1 MKESRFFYVP
11 DAASVDRLS
20 DEEAQHAARVLRLK
34 PGDEIFLDDGK
45 GSFFRAHLTM
55 VGNHRCHY
63 AIDEAMPQERAW
75 RGHIHMAMAPT
86 KMMERTEWMA
96 EKATEVG
103 FDELTMLSCRFSE
116 RRTVRTD
123 RLERIVVGAVKQSRK
138 PWKPVVNGMT
148 PFADFIHQPR
158 GGEKYICHCYE
169 EVAKADLMEL
179 LLQPADNCDVT
190 ILIGPEGDFSIDEVN
205 EAIDCGYKSVSLGR
219 SRLRTET
226 AALQA
231 VVMAQLARRIV

>member
-20 DEEAQHAARVLRLK
+20 EEESQHAARVLRLK
-34 PGDEIFLDDGK
+34 SGDEIFLDDGN
-45 GSFFRAHLTM
+45 GSFYRAHLTI
-55 VGNHRCHY
+55 VGNHSCRY
-63 AIDEAMPQERAW
+63 AIDEVLPQQRTW
-75 RGHIHMAMAPT
+75 HGRIHIAMAPT
-86 KMMERTEWMA
+86 KMMDRTEWMA

-103 FDELTMLSCRFSE
+103 VDELTMLDCRFSE
-116 RRTVRTD
+116 RRTVRVD
-123 RLERIVVGAVKQSRK
+123 RLERIVVGALKQSRK
-138 PWKPVVNGMT
+138 PWKPIVNGMT
-148 PFADFIHQPR
+148 PFADFIHQPWK
-158 GGEKYICHCYE
+158 GEKYICHCYE

-179 LLQPADNCDVT
+179 LLQPTDDKDVT
-190 ILIGPEGDFSIDEVN
+190 IMIGPEGDFSIDEVH
-205 EAIDCGYKSVSLGR
+205 EAMACGYKSISLGR